1 MKMTWEDGD
10 GIQRGFDSPIV
21 IRRRLMTMSTT
32 DGAARIIRDAT
43 SDDVDDFLAEND
55 VKLVPE
61 NATVVEPEEYARM
74 KDLARMYADQVERAN
89 REAAR
94 ANYAEFLLGLALD
107 EGLKAASDAKQS
119 STPSQDDIEA
129 AKLEGYD
136 ACEKV
141 YREREEAWEAER
153 AELVEDLRV
162 TQEKLSELRK
172 RARAYDI
179 VRICVE
185 GLHDLEIHW
194 AGRTIDGTLHKVSVD
209 PAPSRVVKSTEVF
222 DAIEE
227 MLQEV
232 RRG

>member
-94 ANYAEFLLGLALD
+94 ANYAEFMLGLALD
-107 EGLKAASDAKQS
+107 EGLKATATTSES
-119 STPSQDDIEA
+119 IEA

-153 AELVEDLRV
+153 ADLVENLRM
-162 TQEKLSELRK
+162 TQDRLSELRRK
-172 RARAYDI
+172 VDFEAMRRGNLVKQCID
-179 VRICVE
+179 
-185 GLHDLEIHW
+185 GGHDLEITESIYDS
-194 AGRTIDGTLHKVSVD
+194 GVYGYKVRVD
-209 PAPSRVVKSTEVF
+209 PATRTVPRAGIF

-227 MLQEV
+227 MLKEV
-232 RRG
+232 SRG

>member
-94 ANYAEFLLGLALD
+94 ANYAEFMLGLALD
-107 EGLKAASDAKQS
+107 EGLKATATTSEG
-119 STPSQDDIEA
+119 IEA

-141 YREREEAWEAER
+141 YRERETAWEAER
-153 AELVEDLRV
+153 AELVENLRV
-162 TQEKLSELRK
+162 TQDRLSELRRK
-172 RARAYDI
+172 VDFEAMRRGNLVKQCID
-179 VRICVE
+179 
-185 GLHDLEIHW
+185 GGHDLEINETCI
-194 AGRTIDGTLHKVSVD
+194 AFGAYGYKVRVD
-209 PAPSRVVKSTEVF
+209 PVTRTVLKADVF

-227 MLQEV
+227 MLKEV